1 MSYKHPKSSLCK
13 NQPEQ
18 NEEHEIKEFHWSDKK
33 SKSLEAAVAA
43 GSQIPWIVAT
53 KNPSHSISKSSR

>member
-1 MSYKHPKSSLCK
+1 MSYKHLKSSLCK

-43 GSQIPWIVAT
+43 GCNPMDCGNKKSLSLDKQIQ
-53 KNPSHSISKSSR
+53 

>member
-1 MSYKHPKSSLCK
+1 MSYKLLKSSLCK

-18 NEEHEIKEFHWSDKK
+18 NEEHEIKEFHWSEKK

-43 GSQIPWIVAT
+43 GCKSHGLWQQKIPLT
-53 KNPSHSISKSSR
+53 R